1 MLGPAVARDNADRA
15 QIAIT
20 LDLEMARN
28 FPRWN
33 DTEWDYQKGNLND
46 DAKRY
51 AIEAARRVKAHGGVV
66 HFFLVGQALEQP
78 DVEWLKQLHSDG
90 HRIGNH
96 TYDHVYVLAAKPE
109 DIQFKFKRSPWL
121 IQGKTTAQVIRENI
135 QLCTEAMHSRLGF
148 GPDGFRTPGGFEN
161 GLAGREDV
169 QKMLLECGFKWVSA
183 RYPRHQYG
191 TPSEPPTL
199 AVLEDI
205 IRAQTDAQPFRY
217 PTGLVDIP
225 MSPISDVGAFRNS
238 RWKLNDFL
246 RALRL
251 SVEWAIEHR
260 AVFDFLAH
268 PSVLYPNDPGFESIE
283 LICDLVQK
291 AGTRA
296 TLTHLDS
303 IAKRVSA

>member
-1 MLGPAVARDNADRA
+1 MLTSAVARDTADKA

-33 DTEWDYQKGNLND
+33 DTEWDYQKGNLNEE
-46 DAKRY
+46 AKRY

-66 HFFLVGQALEQP
+66 HFFLVGQVLEQP
-78 DVEWLKQLHSDG
+78 DVEWLKQLHADG

-96 TYDHVYVLAAKPE
+96 TYDHVYVLAEKAD

-121 IQGKTTAQVIRENI
+121 IQGKTPAQVIRENI
-135 QLCTEAMHSRLGF
+135 RLCTEAMHSRLGF

-161 GLAGREDV
+161 GLTGREDI
-169 QKMLLECGFKWVSA
+169 QTMLLECGFRWVSA
-183 RYPRHQYG
+183 RYPRHHYG
-191 TPSEPPTL
+191 TPSEPPTQ
-199 AVLEDI
+199 AVLDDI
-205 IRAQTDAQPFRY
+205 VRAQANAQPFRY
-217 PTGLVDIP
+217 STGLVDIP

-238 RWKLNDFL
+238 RWKLNEFL

-251 SVEWAIEHR
+251 SVEWAIEQR

-268 PSVLYPNDPGFESIE
+268 PSVLYPNDPGFEAIE